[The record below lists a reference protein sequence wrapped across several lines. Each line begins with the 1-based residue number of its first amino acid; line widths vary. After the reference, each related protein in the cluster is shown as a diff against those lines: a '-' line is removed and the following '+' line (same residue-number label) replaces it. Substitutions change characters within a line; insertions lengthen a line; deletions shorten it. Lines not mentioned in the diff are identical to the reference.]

1 LRKTDF
7 STPTPGY
14 DSYKTHLSVKTKM
27 ESQFQRS
34 EWDVVMLTTERHF
47 RVMQVF
53 CILVVLTCFRV
64 ALRVDKTSPE
74 ITPIQ
79 WLLIGMGVWAILLDS
94 FLSAKFSVIP
104 IGRVAVQLDRL
115 RSVAG
120 EQETSFAL

>member
-1 LRKTDF
+1 
-7 STPTPGY
+7 
-14 DSYKTHLSVKTKM
+14 
-27 ESQFQRS
+27 
-34 EWDVVMLTTERHF
+34 MLTTERHF